1 MKYEIYQ
8 LNTDLESGVEMLYM
22 GYDWNT
28 SHGHEITADKYN
40 KVYEGEIND
49 PSNKVTS
56 KAIYA
61 AESLYT
67 MFNLDCPANFTG
79 HSMSVS
85 DVIVLDGKAYY
96 CDRIGF
102 TKLPDF
108 FKAVQ

>member
-8 LNTDLESGVEMLYM
+8 LNTDLENGVEMLYM
-22 GYDWNT
+22 DYRWNT

-40 KVYEGEIND
+40 KVYEGEINKRSD
-49 PSNKVTS
+49 GEELEYIFTV
-56 KAIYA
+56 
-61 AESLYT
+61 
-67 MFNLDCPANFTG
+67 FNIQIPADFTG

-102 TKLPDF
+102 KELPDF
-108 FKAVQ
+108 FKEG